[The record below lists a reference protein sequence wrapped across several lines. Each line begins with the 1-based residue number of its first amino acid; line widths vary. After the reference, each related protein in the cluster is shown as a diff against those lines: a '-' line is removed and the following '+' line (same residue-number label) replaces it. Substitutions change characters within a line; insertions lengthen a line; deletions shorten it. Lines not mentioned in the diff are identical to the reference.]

1 MPPRIGIL
9 SFPDE
14 TSDYLIQKMPTYKTL
29 HVSPFYLQHKYTDLK
44 KLILKLILILKSRQ
58 GQGIFLFYNLSRMA
72 LGPTQPPRQ
81 WML

>member
-29 HVSPFYLQHKYTDLK
+29 HVSTFYIKHKYINLK
-44 KLILKLILILKSRQ
+44 NKLILILILKSRQ
-58 GQGIFLFYNLSRMA
+58 GQGVFVFSNLSRLP

-81 WML
+81 WVL